1 MVRPWGFSPRD
12 NRAEAATVVED
23 YSVSETP
30 LYSTLPDE
38 RMLQPISGYKAVR
51 KAVRKNQRIILL
63 NTGKG
68 DKGFTVC
75 TSCGAA
81 VPGDKA
87 ELLRGRKRPGNGIN
101 QGCAHTNTKHI
112 NLGYDFLTDML
123 VLTFDMPTDS
133 VETSTEDAREWMK
146 KASTTLAEALKK
158 AATILLDIE
167 YDEIQAG
174 YRIRQGEG
182 ITNVDVYLYDSLS
195 SGAGYCAQIGES
207 DEELFEKTQELLSG
221 CDCDSACQRCL
232 KHYRNQRIQ
241 YDLDRFMAIE
251 LLNYGQTQEIPP
263 ILSAQEAFD
272 AIMPL
277 RQLLRDEGIALTADG
292 SVVTVK
298 SGDKSKH
305 CIVHPALL
313 KRPNRV
319 AGDSVYVS
327 IESLKYAKP
336 FALKKITD
344 AFNG

>member
-1 MVRPWGFSPRD
+1 M
-12 NRAEAATVVED
+12 
-23 YSVSETP
+23 SETP

-38 RMLQPISGYKAVR
+38 RLLQPICGYRAVYKAVR
-51 KAVRKNQRIILL
+51 KDQRIILL

-112 NLGYDFLTDML
+112 HLGYDFLTDML

-133 VETSTEDAREWMK
+133 VETSTEDAREWLK
-146 KASTTLAEALKK
+146 KASTSLAEALKK
-158 AATILLDIE
+158 AAAILLDIE

-174 YRIRQGEG
+174 YRIRHGDG
-182 ITNVDVYLYDSLS
+182 ITNVDIYLYDSLS
-195 SGAGYCAQIGES
+195 SGAGYCAQIGELV
-207 DEELFEKTQELLSG
+207 EELFIKAREILSG

-251 LLNYGQTQEIPP
+251 LLNYGQTHEIPP
-263 ILSAQEAFD
+263 ILSAPEALD
-272 AIMPL
+272 AILPL
-277 RQLLRDEGIALTADG
+277 RQLLRDEGIAIATDG
-292 SVVTVK
+292 STVTVRR
-298 SGDKSKH
+298 GSKRKQ

-313 KRPNRV
+313 KRPSRM
-319 AGDSVYVS
+319 AGDSVYIS
-327 IESLKYAKP
+327 IEALKYAKP
-336 FALKKITD
+336 FALKRITD
-344 AFNG
+344 SFNE